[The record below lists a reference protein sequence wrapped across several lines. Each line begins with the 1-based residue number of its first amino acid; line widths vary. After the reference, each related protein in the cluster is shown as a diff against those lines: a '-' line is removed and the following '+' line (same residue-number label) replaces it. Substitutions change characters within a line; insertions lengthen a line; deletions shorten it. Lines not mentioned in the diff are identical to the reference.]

1 MQAKNVLIIEDEI
14 LIAKDIS
21 FLLEDLGF
29 NCVGIAKNSQ
39 KAQFLFSTYH
49 IDLILCD
56 ININGEKDGIE
67 TIELLSKT
75 KKVPVIYLS
84 AHSDDE
90 IINRAMSTMPYSY
103 LVKPYNERN
112 LHVAIN
118 LALHH
123 HEKENKPSDPNDFLN
138 QFTKR
143 EKNIIQLLAA
153 GKNSLEIADILVIS
167 EKTVSKH
174 RSNILKKGNCKS
186 STELLHKYYQSING

>member
-1 MQAKNVLIIEDEI
+1 MQVKNVLIIEDEA

-21 FLLEDLGF
+21 YLMEDLGF
-29 NCVGIAKNSQ
+29 HCVGIAKDAQ
-39 KAQFLFSTYH
+39 KAQFLFNTYQV
-49 IDLILCD
+49 DFILCD
-56 ININGEKDGIE
+56 ININGDKDGIE
-67 TIELLSKT
+67 TIEMLSQT

-84 AHSDDE
+84 AHSDEE
-90 IINRAMSTMPYSY
+90 IINRAMNTMPYSY

-112 LHVAIN
+112 LQVAIN

-123 HEKENKPSDPNDFLN
+123 HEKENKPSAPNDFLN

-153 GKNSLEIADILVIS
+153 GKNSLEIADILIIS

-186 STELLHKYYQSING
+186 STELLHKYYQSINA